1 MPSDFMI
8 RTHYSTEV
16 PKKEGEKVKVA
27 GFVLNIR
34 DIGKLK
40 FMVLRDRCGEI
51 QVTTKDENIGKQ
63 INSISR
69 ESFVSVSGSVKLS
82 NQAPGGIE
90 IVPDN
95 MELISPSDSPL
106 PIDISGKLD
115 SNIDKRIDWRFLD
128 MRNPRAMSVFK
139 LQSELVKYIN
149 QFMDEKGFVRIFN
162 SRLTSAATEGGTEY
176 FPIIYFEKEAFLAQ
190 SPQLY
195 KEASLLSGLDKVYD
209 IGFVYR
215 AEPHHT
221 PRHLCE
227 YASFDVEMVASK
239 LEEILCMEEE
249 IIKYVF
255 RKINETC
262 QNMLGMHEAKL
273 EVPGKIPR
281 ITFDEANRI
290 LCSLGVETEEYDLT
304 PEGEKELCRYCQEKF
319 NTGLVFVT
327 EFPSK
332 KKPFY
337 TMKKPG
343 SDKSFSFDLLF
354 NGLEITSGG
363 LREHRYDERVSNIR
377 EKGMNPENYDHLRF
391 WKYGMPPHG
400 GFAIGIERLTMQIL
414 GLKNVRE
421 ATLLPRDPT
430 RMTP

>member
-1 MPSDFMI
+1 M
-8 RTHYSTEV
+8 HYSTEV
-16 PKKEGEKVKVA
+16 PKKDGEKVKVA

-34 DIGKLK
+34 DIGKIK

-51 QVTTKDENIGKQ
+51 QITAKDEQIGKQ
-63 INSISR
+63 INALSR
-69 ESFVSVSGSVKLS
+69 ESFVSVSGNVKLS
-82 NQAPGGIE
+82 SQAPGGVE
-90 IVPDN
+90 IIPEQL
-95 MELISPSDSPL
+95 ELISPSDSPL

-115 SNIDKRIDWRFLD
+115 SNLDKRIDWRFLD
-128 MRNPRAMSVFK
+128 MRNPRAMSVFT

-149 QFMDEKGFVRIFN
+149 QFMDEHGFVRVFN

-195 KEASLLSGLDKVYD
+195 KESVLLSGLDRVYD

-227 YASFDVEMVASK
+227 YASFDVEMIASR
-239 LEEILCMEEE
+239 LDEILDMEEAL
-249 IIKYVF
+249 IKSVF
-255 RKINETC
+255 KKVNEKMKKT
-262 QNMLGMHEAKL
+262 LEMHGAVL
-273 EVPGKIPR
+273 EVPEKIPR
-281 ITFDEANRI
+281 MTFEEANNI
-290 LCSLGVETEEYDLT
+290 LKASGIGIEEFDLT
-304 PEGEKELCRYCQEKF
+304 PEGEREICRYCQEKF
-319 NTGLVFVT
+319 GIGLVFVT
-327 EFPSK
+327 EFPAK

-337 TMKKPG
+337 TMNKPC
-343 SDKSFSFDLLF
+343 SDKSMSFDLLF
-354 NGLEITSGG
+354 NGIEITSGG
-363 LREHRYDERVSNIR
+363 LREHRYDERVANIR
-377 EKGMNPENYDHLRF
+377 EKGMDPDNYDHLRF

-430 RMTP
+430 RLTP